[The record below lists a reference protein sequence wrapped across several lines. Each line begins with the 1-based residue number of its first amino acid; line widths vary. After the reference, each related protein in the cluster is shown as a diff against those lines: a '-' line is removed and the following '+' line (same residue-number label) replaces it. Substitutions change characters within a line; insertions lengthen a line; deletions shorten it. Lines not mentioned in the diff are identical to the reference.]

1 LTQENRQPADDSPAG
16 DSPAGSA
23 PSDKESQAKVNLALQ
38 VAQIA
43 AQVSGALRGPDQ
55 DPRDELEA
63 RLAMAQERLEQQ
75 GAPAG
80 LIPFL
85 AVMRG
90 LLKGE
95 DVDELAA
102 ELPVSYRAV
111 YNQLAIEAQAAAS
124 GPDQAD
130 ESGAMT
136 VGEVIDEVARNVVL
150 AMSGGTLTQRLRM
163 ADTLL
168 TMQQE
173 AAGRPDLSGMCDLL
187 LAARTL
193 LQGDDPGEAA
203 EALRGPFKAKW
214 DEILAAVG
222 EPSDE

>member
-1 LTQENRQPADDSPAG
+1 LTQENRPPAAG
-16 DSPAGSA
+16 
-23 PSDKESQAKVNLALQ
+23 PSSDQENQARVNLALQ

-43 AQVSGALRGPDQ
+43 AQVSGALRGTGQ
-55 DPRDELEA
+55 EPRDELEA

-75 GAPAG
+75 GAPVG

-95 DVDELAA
+95 DVGELAA
-102 ELPVSYRAV
+102 GLPASYRAV
-111 YNQLAIEAQAAAS
+111 YHQLVTETQAAAS
-124 GPDQAD
+124 EAGSAD
-130 ESGAMT
+130 EGGTMT

-150 AMSGGTLTQRLRM
+150 AMSSGTLTQRLRM
-163 ADTLL
+163 ANTLL
-168 TMQQE
+168 AMQQE
-173 AAGRPDLSGMCDLL
+173 AADRPDLAGLRDLL

-222 EPSDE
+222 EPADE